1 MRKLRKK
8 NIYKNI
14 VLLKVLNADRRAPAS
29 FGETNVTGSGVLIR
43 GRKQA
48 EELRHVQSTDV
59 TLLLLLLL
67 LFHLPLLIGVLSF
80 PPRRT
85 RQLQQRAAAGNGPV
99 HISERRGARRA
110 SQSRPGGVVV

>member
-1 MRKLRKK
+1 MAGINEEIKKK

-67 LFHLPLLIGVLSF
+67 LFLLLLLPLLLKSGPGADPSSRLSSLW
-80 PPRRT
+80 RG
-85 RQLQQRAAAGNGPV
+85 RAA
-99 HISERRGARRA
+99 ET
-110 SQSRPGGVVV
+110 

>member
-8 NIYKNI
+8 KIYKNI

-59 TLLLLLLL
+59 TLLLLFLLL
-67 LFHLPLLIGVLSF
+67 LLPLLLKSGPGADPSSRLSSLW
-80 PPRRT
+80 RG
-85 RQLQQRAAAGNGPV
+85 RAA
-99 HISERRGARRA
+99 ET
-110 SQSRPGGVVV
+110 